1 MSDSPEAQRGGRR
14 SDREYWRSV
23 SERRQKIVSVR
34 EEMVERRGWLG
45 AAIDW
50 IGRILANPLFFSLFL
65 LAHLAWV
72 VLNLGWVPGV
82 EPWDPYPFVFLATVA
97 SAEAPFVALLILMWQ
112 QRDRRINE
120 VREEVSLQVSLHVE
134 RENTAILRVLQK
146 VGERLELELDEQE
159 VEELAD
165 DLDPEA
171 LMSTVRERL
180 EEAGEQDPAAK

>member
-14 SDREYWRSV
+14 AGGEQWRSI

-34 EEMVERRGWLG
+34 EEIVERRGWLG

-50 IGRILANPLFFSLFL
+50 IGRILTNPLFFSLFL
-65 LAHLAWV
+65 LAHLAWI
-72 VLNLGWVPGV
+72 VLNLGWVPAV

-97 SAEAPFVALLILMWQ
+97 SAEAPFVALLVLMWQ

-134 RENTAILRVLQK
+134 RENTAILRMLREMGRQM
-146 VGERLELELDEQE
+146 
-159 VEELAD
+159 ELAFD
-165 DLDPEA
+165 REEIDELTKDLDAED
-171 LMSTVRERL
+171 LMSTVRHRL
-180 EEAGEQDPAAK
+180 EEAGEQDPADE